1 MPKSTNVADLIIVG
15 DIFNQIL
22 TRK

>member
-1 MPKSTNVADLIIVG
+1 MPKSTNVAGLIIVG